1 MITKS
6 ESQKLWN
13 RELVMAQ
20 TSGTTLPLESFSS
33 TQGKAI
39 VPRFA
44 SSETTHWLLIEQTI
58 QQSSWE
64 YPIAR
69 LFESYQTHDHH
80 QQPRAKQAT
89 ERALARLKLITKK
102 V

>member
-20 TSGTTLPLESFSS
+20 TSGTTLPLESFRR
-33 TQGKAI
+33 TQGKDI

-44 SSETTHWLLIEQTI
+44 SSETTH
-58 QQSSWE
+58 
-64 YPIAR
+64 
-69 LFESYQTHDHH
+69 
-80 QQPRAKQAT
+80 
-89 ERALARLKLITKK
+89 
-102 V
+102 